1 VPDARRA
8 PSLPAVVT
16 ALGIAQIV
24 SWGTLFYTIAVLGP
38 ALREATGVGELLLY
52 AAYSAGLFVSGI
64 AAPRIGREI
73 DARGGRPVLAGGS
86 VLAVV
91 ACAALALVQGPVS
104 LVLAWLLAGIA
115 MSATLYDPA
124 FATLHHVAGASYRRS
139 VTVLTLWGGFAS
151 TLFWPL
157 SQLLV
162 DAVGVR
168 WTFALYAVLHL
179 VVCLP
184 LHVRFLPRE
193 RPLPEPPR
201 EASAAEVPVH
211 RGAVYFWLAAAL
223 SLASVIASGLAAH
236 LIGMITASGLSARE
250 AVAIGALIGPMQV
263 AGRMLEWMLG
273 RRISAIT
280 AGTLSFAALAAS
292 LVAFA
297 AIGGHFA
304 IAVVFAILYGLSN
317 GVMTIV
323 RGTVPAELFGRRGY
337 GALLGR
343 LAMPQFVARAL
354 APAVVAVVLVA
365 DPGQALTLATFVALG
380 IAALVAYQRAV
391 VLAARGRG

>member
-1 VPDARRA
+1 
-8 PSLPAVVT
+8 VVT

-52 AAYSAGLFVSGI
+52 AAYSAGLFVSGV

-86 VLAVV
+86 LLAAV

-104 LVLAWLLAGIA
+104 LVAAWLLAGVA

-124 FATLHHVAGASYRRS
+124 FATLHHVAGSSYRRS
-139 VTVLTLWGGFAS
+139 VTALTLFGGFAS
-151 TLFWPL
+151 TVFWPL

-162 DAVGVR
+162 DTVGVR
-168 WTFALYAVLHL
+168 WTFALYALLHL
-179 VVCLP
+179 VLCLP
-184 LHVRFLPRE
+184 LHLRFLPRE

-201 EASAAEVPVH
+201 EASAADVPVH
-211 RGAVYFWLAAAL
+211 RGAVYLWLAAAL
-223 SLASVIASGLAAH
+223 SLASVIASGLSAH
-236 LIGMITASGLSARE
+236 LIGMITAGGLSARE

-263 AGRMLEWMLG
+263 AGRTFEWMLG
-273 RRISAIT
+273 RRITPIL

-297 AIGGHFA
+297 AIGGEVA
-304 IAVVFAILYGLSN
+304 IAVVFATLYGLSN

-354 APAVVAVVLVA
+354 APAAVAIVLVV
-365 DPGQALTLATFVALG
+365 DPGRSLTLATFVALG

-391 VLAARGRG
+391 HLAARRSG